1 MASAHTATT
10 RAEKRKKRVFQDR
23 AELLDFLLEISEVT
37 SETLDLDRLLANL
50 ANIIKEVI
58 PYDLFAILLYSERQR
73 GLVIRYSI
81 GHRDELVRNLAIPL
95 DEGITGAAASAR
107 KAILV
112 GDVRNDPRYLNTL
125 DAVRTELAVPMM
137 ARGKLVGVIDAQS
150 TRLNAYTED
159 DRTLLQLIAT
169 RVAVSIDN
177 ARLYRRVDRHNRTLR
192 TLASVSQEFS
202 SILALDELLD
212 KIAKLIRALINYD
225 AFSILLL
232 DVEQKVLRHRFSAR
246 YDQRVN
252 LDNIPLGK
260 GITGA
265 AAESRE
271 PVRAV
276 DTLADPRYI
285 ASHPDIR
292 SEVAVPLMVQDRVV
306 GVMDLESERIGFFT
320 DDHTRLLSLLAP
332 QIASSVENARLYEEI
347 AIRERSLEDDLKAA
361 RKLQSVLLPREAP
374 PIEGLEIAIRS
385 QPARE
390 ISGDIYDFFMHGD
403 FAVLAFGDVSGKGAA
418 AALYGAL
425 VSGLLRTLAHRR
437 RTPAQLLKLINDVLL
452 ERKVDARYVTL
463 SVLQWE
469 PRERR
474 FTLANA
480 GAVPPILCRN
490 GEIITPYVEG
500 VPAGLLD
507 GTEYDEVVIETQPGD
522 VMVLYSDGIQDQP
535 NPQKEEYG
543 PRLPELLP
551 EICHKSPR
559 EIVDEVLADLR
570 TFMAGGTIFDDQTI
584 VALRVV

>member
-1 MASAHTATT
+1 MASAHTA
-10 RAEKRKKRVFQDR
+10 RAAKRKKRVFEDR

-37 SETLDLDRLLANL
+37 SETLDLDRILANL
-50 ANIIKEVI
+50 AEIIKEVI

-81 GHRDELVRNLAIPL
+81 GHRDEVVRNLTISL
-95 DEGITGAAASAR
+95 DEGITGAAATAR
-107 KAILV
+107 KAILA
-112 GDVRNDPRYLNTL
+112 GDVRSDPRYLSAL

-150 TRLNAYTED
+150 TRLNAYTEQ

-169 RVAVSIDN
+169 RVGVSIDN
-177 ARLYRRVDRHNRTLR
+177 ARLYRRVDRQNRTLR

-212 KIAKLIRALINYD
+212 KIAKIVHSLISYD

-232 DVEQKVLRHRFSAR
+232 DAEQKVLRHRFSAR

-252 LDNIPLGK
+252 LDNIPIGK

-271 PVRAV
+271 PIRVV
-276 DTLADPRYI
+276 DTLIDPRYI

-292 SEVAVPLMVQDRVV
+292 SEIAVPLIVQDRVV
-306 GVMDLESERIGFFT
+306 GVMDVESERIGYFT
-320 DDHTRLLSLLAP
+320 EDHTRLLALLAP
-332 QIASSVENARLYEEI
+332 QIASSVENARLYEQI
-347 AIRERSLEDDLKAA
+347 AIREQRMEDDLKAA

-374 PIEGLEIAIRS
+374 PIAGLEIAISLR
-385 QPARE
+385 PARE
-390 ISGDIYDFFMHGD
+390 ISGDIYDFFEHGD

-452 ERKVDARYVTL
+452 ERRVDAQYVAL

-469 PRERR
+469 PLDRR
-474 FTLANA
+474 FTIANA
-480 GAVPPILCRN
+480 GAVPPILCRQ
-490 GEIITPYVEG
+490 GEVISPRIEG
-500 VPAGLLD
+500 IPAGLLE
-507 GTEYDEVVIETQPGD
+507 GTEYDEVCLETQPGD
-522 VMVLYSDGIQDQP
+522 VLLLYSDGVQDQP
-535 NPQKEEYG
+535 NPKGEEYE
-543 PRLPELLP
+543 PRLPHLLR
-551 EICHKSPR
+551 EICHKPPR
-559 EIVDEVLADLR
+559 EIVDAILADLDAF
-570 TFMAGGTIFDDQTI
+570 TEDGSAFDDQTI
-584 VALRVV
+584 IAMKVL